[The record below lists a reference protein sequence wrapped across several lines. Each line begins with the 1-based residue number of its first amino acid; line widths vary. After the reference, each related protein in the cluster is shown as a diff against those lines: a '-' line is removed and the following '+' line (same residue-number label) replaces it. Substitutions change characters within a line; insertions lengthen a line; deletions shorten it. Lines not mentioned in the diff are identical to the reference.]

1 MDIWQVMINYN
12 MAKGWTT
19 MTIRDSTLEAL
30 SEYHKSKNIEKKVSP
45 WIDEI
50 LSSYIPKA
58 EFLTKKFASQLEMI
72 AIKGNY
78 ALLEDTKVED
88 PVKVIKEKDSLY
100 CKLDKTDNCIHTQ
113 YVAAMPELAQ
123 IFKNESP

>member
-1 MDIWQVMINYN
+1 
-12 MAKGWTT
+12 MAKGWIT
-19 MTIRDSTLEAL
+19 MTIRESTLEAL